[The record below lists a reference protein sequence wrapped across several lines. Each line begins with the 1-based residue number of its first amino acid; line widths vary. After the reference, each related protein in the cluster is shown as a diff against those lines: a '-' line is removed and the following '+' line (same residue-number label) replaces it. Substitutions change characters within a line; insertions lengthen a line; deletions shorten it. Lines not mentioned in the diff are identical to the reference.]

1 MYIKREIELCELL
14 DQELSG
20 DTKRINDFF
29 IELFDGLEEYIS
41 DKHPDSIFYTKYVN
55 GENIVYMQQD
65 SKNEIMWLSYDH
77 IWSFF
82 KSEFNYKYNDIK
94 ELTHSMLEI
103 HMNSEVFPTLV
114 RYYQVLFEVFPTN
127 VQETL
132 SLQAGN
138 TYE

>member
-14 DQELSG
+14 DQELTG
-20 DTKRINDFF
+20 DVKRINDFF
-29 IELFDGLEEYIS
+29 IELFDELEEYIS
-41 DKHPDSIFYTKYVN
+41 DEYPDRIFYVKYIN
-55 GENIVYMQQD
+55 GEKTIYMEQD
-65 SKNEIMWLSYDH
+65 SKNKIMWLSYDH

>member
-41 DKHPDSIFYTKYVN
+41 DKHPDSIFYIKYVN
-55 GENIVYMQQD
+55 GEKIIYMEED
-65 SKNEIMWLSYDH
+65 SKNKKMWLSNKY

-82 KSEFNYKYNDIK
+82 KLEFNYNYDEIK

-103 HMNSEVFPTLV
+103 HMNRKIFPIHILELNMNRKVFCWN
-114 RYYQVLFEVFPTN
+114 YI
-127 VQETL
+127 
-132 SLQAGN
+132 
-138 TYE
+138 